1 MAKIVD
7 RLLLFVY
14 SVTILILSIFA
25 ILLLSHSIQMPVD
38 LRFDLTTLTVLI
50 ISAAILILISLRM
63 LYVSLRS
70 SRAHLNSIDQRTDL
84 GDIQISVETIENL
97 CLKAASRVRG
107 IKDPRTRIRM
117 TEPGL
122 EVQIRA
128 VVDGEYP
135 IPALTEELQ
144 RGVKEFVQEITGI
157 PVAAVSVYVAG
168 VAQNQAF
175 KSRVE

>member
-14 SVTILILSIFA
+14 SITILILSIFA
-25 ILLLSHSIQMPVD
+25 ILLLSRSVRMPVD
-38 LRFDLTTLTVLI
+38 FRFDLPTLSVLI
-50 ISAAILILISLRM
+50 AAAAVLILISLRM
-63 LYVSLRS
+63 LYVSLRR
-70 SRAHLNSIDQRTDL
+70 SRGHLNSVDQRTSL

-97 CLKAASRVRG
+97 CLKAASRVKG
-107 IKDPRTRIRM
+107 VKEPRTRIRM

-128 VVDGEYP
+128 IIDGEHA
-135 IPALTEELQ
+135 IPLLTEEVQ
-144 RGVKEFVQEITGI
+144 RGVKEFVQDITGI
-157 PVAAVSVYVAG
+157 PVAAVSVYIAG
-168 VAQNQAF
+168 VVQNQAF

>member
-14 SVTILILSIFA
+14 SITILILSIFA
-25 ILLLSHSIQMPVD
+25 ILLLSRSIRMPVD
-38 LRFDLTTLTVLI
+38 FRFDLPTL
-50 ISAAILILISLRM
+50 SAVIAGLAVLILISLRM
-63 LYVSLRS
+63 LFVSLRR
-70 SRAHLNSIDQRTDL
+70 SRGNLHSVDQRTDL

-107 IKDPRTRIRM
+107 VKEPRTRIRM

-122 EVQIRA
+122 DVRIRT

-135 IPALTEELQ
+135 IPALTEEVQ

-157 PVAAVSVYVAG
+157 PVASVSVYIAG
-168 VAQNQAF
+168 VVQPQAF

>member
-14 SVTILILSIFA
+14 SVTILVLSIFA
-25 ILLLSHSIQMPVD
+25 ILLLSRSVQVPVD
-38 LRFDLTTLTVLI
+38 FRFDLPTLSILI
-50 ISAAILILISLRM
+50 AALAVLILISLRM
-63 LYVSLRS
+63 LYVSLRRG
-70 SRAHLNSIDQRTDL
+70 RAHLHSVDQRTDL
-84 GDIQISVETIENL
+84 GEIQISVETIENL
-97 CLKAASRVRG
+97 CLKAAARVKG
-107 IKDPRTRIRM
+107 VKEPRTRIRM

-122 EVQIRA
+122 DVQIRT

-135 IPALTEELQ
+135 IPALTDEIQ

-157 PVAAVSVYVAG
+157 PVASVSVYVAG
-168 VAQNQAF
+168 VVQPQAF